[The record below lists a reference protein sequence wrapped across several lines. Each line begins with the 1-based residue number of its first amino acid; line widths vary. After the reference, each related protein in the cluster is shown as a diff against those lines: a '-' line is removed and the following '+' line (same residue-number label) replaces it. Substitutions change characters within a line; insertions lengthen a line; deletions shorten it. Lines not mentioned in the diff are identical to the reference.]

1 MQIDTDVLLL
11 WGASKKIYPKG
22 SVIFDEET
30 EPRYYFQVVQGSVKV
45 INLNVDGRE
54 FVQGI
59 FQEGC
64 SFGEPPLFAK
74 VPYPST
80 AIAMVDSIIIKL
92 PAERF
97 FGILDE
103 YPALMK
109 KFVFLFAK
117 RIYNKSDT
125 ARNLINSNP
134 ETKIIGFLDSLKK
147 EAGHHEGRMAI
158 PYTRQEIANFT
169 GLRVETVI
177 RTLSKLNKEK
187 IVEINSRKL
196 FY

>member
-22 SVIFDEET
+22 SVIFEEET
-30 EPRYYFQVVQGSVKV
+30 EARYYFQVVKGVVKV
-45 INLNVDGRE
+45 INLNADGKE
-54 FVQGI
+54 FVQGV

-64 SFGEPPLFAK
+64 SFGEPPLFIHEH
-74 VPYPST
+74 YPST
-80 AIAMVDSIIIKL
+80 AIASADCLIIRL

-97 FGILDE
+97 FDILDE

-109 KFVFLFAK
+109 KFLFLFAK

-125 ARNLINSNP
+125 ARKLMNSTP
-134 ETKIIGFLDSLKK
+134 ETRIIGFLDSLKK
-147 EAGHHEGRMAI
+147 ESGILNERMAI

-177 RTLSKLNKEK
+177 RTLSKMNTEK
-187 IVEINSRKL
+187 KVEIKSRKL